1 MTADEKEKGEIMRLP
16 LKLWL
21 VACSAFLLSVP
32 ATPTPPG
39 PQPRGARGWGPAGAY
54 GRLYDASKVEELG
67 GDVLEVRKITPMR
80 GMSYGVAIVVK
91 AASEDV
97 LVHLGPAWYVEN
109 QDTRIAK
116 GDKVEVE
123 GSRVTLGG
131 KPVILAARVRKGDQV
146 LQLRDDAGVPAWAG
160 WRRAPSVR

>member
-1 MTADEKEKGEIMRLP
+1 MTADKKEKGEIMRLP

-32 ATPTPPG
+32 AASTAQG
-39 PQPRGARGWGPAGAY
+39 PQQRGAQGWGPAGAY
-54 GRLYDASKVEELG
+54 GRLYDASKVEKLS
-67 GDVLEVRKITPMR
+67 GDVLEIRKITPMR
-80 GMSYGVAIVVK
+80 GMSHGVAIVVK
-91 AASEDV
+91 ASGGDV
-97 LVHLGPAWYVEN
+97 LVYLGPAWYVEN

-116 GDKVEVE
+116 GNQVEVE

-160 WRRAPSVR
+160 WRRAQSAR